1 MIRCLL
7 VDDEPLALDLLE
19 DNVRRVP
26 ALEVVKC
33 CRNAF
38 EAMDVLQR
46 EQIDLVF
53 LDIQMPGLTGIQFL
67 QGLRKPPMII
77 LVTAYDK
84 FALEG
89 FNLDVVDYLV
99 KPVATERFLKA
110 TNKAME
116 LFNLKNQPA
125 SAAPA
130 AEAEYLFVNADYN
143 LVKIVI
149 ADITHVEGLKDYI
162 KIHLS
167 TAPRPV
173 ITRMSLKGIEEKLPP
188 KKFIRV
194 HKSFIVSMD
203 KMLSIRNNRIKLENA
218 EVPVSEFYRDNL
230 FKRIEG
236 SSLSGGAQ

>member
-1 MIRCLL
+1 MIRCLI

-19 DNVRRVP
+19 DNIRMVP
-26 ALEVVKC
+26 ILQLVKR

-38 EAMDVLQR
+38 EALEVLQK
-46 EQIDLVF
+46 EAIDLIF
-53 LDIQMPGLTGIQFL
+53 LDIQMPGITGIQFL
-67 QGLRKPPMII
+67 QSLPKAPMII

-89 FNLDVVDYLV
+89 FNLDVLDYLV

-110 TNKAME
+110 ANKAVE
-116 LFNLKNQPA
+116 LYQLKNKSVVSETTPEQ
-125 SAAPA
+125 
-130 AEAEYLFVNADYN
+130 EYLFVNADYN
-143 LVKIVI
+143 LVKVVI
-149 ADITHVEGLKDYI
+149 NDITHVEGLKDYI
-162 KIHLS
+162 KIHLCN
-167 TAPRPV
+167 APRPV
-173 ITRMSLKGIEEKLPP
+173 ITRMSLKAIEEKLPSRN
-188 KKFIRV
+188 FIRV

-236 SSLSGGAQ
+236 SSLAGGS